1 MGRRGVKKRAEDEKG
16 EDEGQGEKGRTE
28 MRMGQRL
35 EGKGKGKEVG
45 NG

>member
-1 MGRRGVKKRAEDEKG
+1 MQRTKKEKMRGH
-16 EDEGQGEKGRTE
+16 GEKGRTE

-35 EGKGKGKEVG
+35 EGKRKEKEVG